1 MPPGYKFIPSDED
14 IVVRYLRCRALNQPL
29 PSAFITDKDILNH
42 NPWDLLPEGAS
53 EKYFFH
59 HRVLR
64 WATGTRWKRATKDGF
79 WKASGKEVPIYCS
92 GGRSRIQL
100 LVGLKRT
107 QVFYIGKAPAGQR
120 TNWVMDEYRLAGAGL
135 SPYRVL
141 TPSTNNDIGQRSCI
155 TDEAGKKH
163 DDPADALRG
172 TAPSIENTPILLNP
186 DESWVVCRIHK
197 TRKRTPP
204 VVIGSSSCPGE
215 ENIPFYDFLG
225 LGNHDQGSA
234 NTSTQAESLMEVEN
248 SEVEGNGGTSE
259 MASTSNGN

>member
-1 MPPGYKFIPSDED
+1 MASSIPLASGASIPMPPGYKFIPSDED

-42 NPWDLLPEGAS
+42 NPWDLLPGAFIQHIFYTQWFHLFAPS
-53 EKYFFH
+53 ASDICVAINVLIGFFLVSIA
-59 HRVLR
+59 RCR
-64 WATGTRWKRATKDGF
+64 G
-79 WKASGKEVPIYCS
+79 

-107 QVFYIGKAPAGQR
+107 QVFYLGKAPAVFSSKNFIVSHQ
-120 TNWVMDEYRLAGAGL
+120 VEDHL
-135 SPYRVL
+135 
-141 TPSTNNDIGQRSCI
+141 Q
-155 TDEAGKKH
+155 KH
-163 DDPADALRG
+163 DDPADALHG

-197 TRKRTPP
+197 SRKRTPP

-215 ENIPFYDFLG
+215 ENIPFFDFLG
-225 LGNHDQGSA
+225 VGNHDQGSA
-234 NTSTQAESLMEVEN
+234 NTSTQAESLIEVEN